1 MKRMLSIALT
11 VALLTTA
18 FGGAVA
24 TPVAAEETYQEGDD
38 TDVDGTIEDILSD
51 NVDDLLSGNNVIV
64 SDLLN
69 LDAGDNDD
77 DPEGDDSLLGV
88 L

>member
-11 VALLTTA
+11 VALLTTVL
-18 FGGAVA
+18 GGAA
-24 TPVAAEETYQEGDD
+24 AMPVAAEETYQEGDD
-38 TDVDGTIEDILSD
+38 TEVDGTIEDILSD
-51 NVDDLLSGNNVIV
+51 NVDDLLSDNNVVV

-69 LDAGDNDD
+69 LENGEEDEDD
-77 DPEGDDSLLGV
+77 SSLLGV